1 MKVSMNGFRRNI
13 SEDVQTLRDISA
25 AILSG
30 DWWDRE
36 DFANAVNAVISHSNV
51 LNCIY
56 RPGDP
61 DFTDMSHLE
70 VEHLELENQEAA
82 DD

>member
-1 MKVSMNGFRRNI
+1 MKVSMNGFRRNL

-25 AILSG
+25 AILNE

-36 DFANAVNAVISHSNV
+36 DFANAVNAVIAHSNV

-56 RPGDP
+56 SPDDP
-61 DFTDMSHLE
+61 DFTEMTGLE
-70 VEHLELENQEAA
+70 VEHIDMEAQ
-82 DD
+82 